1 MQATPITADSTPR
14 LDFAALAGPEPPETP
29 APPQWEPKFAKG
41 ERVALTVPGKPL
53 TLCGT
58 IFSERPTEATVNVH
72 WQSADLALAK
82 KRKGNTLPAFEKGDA
97 VTFHLDDDYTVA
109 ATFGEHHKKYGKC
122 TLKTVWPIAHI
133 EPAPQSSR
141 KRAADDAPAQPA
153 PPPVVLKVVCISR
166 ADFDG
171 EPTADQF
178 LALLETLARYI
189 SPVQGTTLTSVLL
202 IDGVADAIV
211 GKLFM
216 ESSPPTSGR
225 RFASCAL
232 ASPVTFADVR
242 AVIRADP
249 THAICLAHS
258 PSTPVAS
265 RLSLLDMAVSDD
277 SWATRVAASD
287 AASPARSTTTT
298 EPDSAASDSDS
309 EPPAAPCAESDVVD
323 LTDSTDEP
331 APKRARPEYI
341 ELD

>member
-1 MQATPITADSTPR
+1 MQATPITDDSTPR

-29 APPQWEPKFAKG
+29 EPPAPPQWEPKFAKG
-41 ERVALTVPGKPL
+41 ERVALKVPGKPL

-171 EPTADQF
+171 EPTEPAF
-178 LALLETLARYI
+178 LALLDTLARYI
-189 SPVQGTTLTSVLL
+189 SPVHGTTLQGTTLTSVLL

-211 GKLFM
+211 EKLFM
-216 ESSPPTSGR
+216 DSSPLTSGR
-225 RFASCAL
+225 RFTACAL
-232 ASPVTFADVR
+232 ASPLTFADVR

-265 RLSLLDMAVSDD
+265 RLCALDMAVSDD

-298 EPDSAASDSDS
+298 EPDSAASDSD
-309 EPPAAPCAESDVVD
+309 CVVD

-341 ELD
+341 EID